1 MEKRQNMV
9 GSESQV
15 ARSRAAGLL
24 GDDEL
29 DEIERQ
35 SPAGLT
41 SRQIVDV
48 FTARG
53 IRFSEATL
61 RKYVQLGLLPRSVR
75 IGRKGKH
82 RGSCGIYPANV
93 VRRVNQVRAMMA
105 ADLTIEDIQRS
116 FVRFKEDIERVEKGV
131 RELIAGFEREAKG
144 PTFDPDRRAS
154 IEAEIVAAKQAA
166 GELVRRISG
175 VEASLSAR
183 AGASAAGTAVGSGSD
198 LF

>member
-1 MEKRQNMV
+1 MDKHQNMV
-9 GSESQV
+9 GSERQM

-41 SRQIVDV
+41 SRQIVDL